1 MKQTYTIYA
10 LQSPSGKLYVGQTKS
25 YESRMKRH
33 KRKDSECVAI
43 KDAINKYGWNKMKQH
58 ILLKGLS
65 LEQANHWEQHYI
77 KIFDCMVPN
86 GYNLTSG
93 GSNCIISDETK
104 KKMSISHKGKNI
116 GKKRPP
122 RTAEWCNNHSK
133 SMTGK
138 VRTAEHCSNI
148 SKAKKGKKRK
158 PFTAEHRSNISKGLT
173 GKKQPNVSKAMT
185 GKKRKPFTA
194 EHKSNMSLVQC
205 R

>member
-1 MKQTYTIYA
+1 
-10 LQSPSGKLYVGQTKS
+10 
-25 YESRMKRH
+25 
-33 KRKDSECVAI
+33 
-43 KDAINKYGWNKMKQH
+43 MKQH

-194 EHKSNMSLVQC
+194 EHKSNMSLVHNRHETMVIKSLSNQLAWYEK
-205 R
+205 RLEKQTNNIAINKQPTIKSAVFV